1 MQESGERWQRW
12 QLVVRDVRVE
22 DQGQY
27 RCQVATQP
35 PMVLTV
41 TLNVT
46 GKTTPWQGGARGGSP
61 KHQRRNR
68 WHSLQKGRTRASLI
82 D

>member
-1 MQESGERWQRW
+1 M
-12 QLVVRDVRVE
+12 RDAQAD

-46 GKTTPWQGGARGGSP
+46 GKTTPWQNGAREDSP
-61 KHQRRNR
+61 KD
-68 WHSLQKGRTRASLI
+68 LQQVALAAEGPHHNPLRAY
-82 D
+82 